1 MVEPTIQGVLDTIL
15 HALPWLLT
23 GTAVGALCARPLWAG
38 VARSGR
44 TANKPSA
51 SDTAQTVDVS
61 ARETLHHRLET
72 ALEGMR
78 DDDGAP
84 ALVVLNFD
92 NFRFVNDGFGHTTG
106 DAVLAEA
113 AKRIR
118 GALRHSDT
126 SARIGGDEF
135 LVLLQS
141 TGGAAPA
148 LVVAERL
155 RATVSQ
161 PYDIDGK
168 RFQLSASVGIALAPR
183 HGRTAA
189 ELTRSAT
196 AAMSAIKRRGG
207 DSVELPTVI
216 TTSDASER
224 LRLEAELRQALERG
238 EFELHYQPKFT
249 LANGTPTLIG
259 AEALLR
265 WDHPERGLMPPA
277 AFMQIAEETGLIVP
291 IGDWVLQES
300 LKAVKRW
307 NSDASSPGTPLTVAV
322 NLSFKQF
329 DRVGFFEFVRDSLH
343 DAGVQPSLLELE
355 LTESMVM
362 HNPDNTVG
370 VMRRLRSLGVRFS
383 IDDFGTGHSSLGLLK
398 RLPVQSVKI
407 DRSFMQDVPVSDDD
421 TAIALAILGLAH
433 TLGMEVVAEGV
444 ETESQLA
451 FLRVRGCDAVQGF
464 LLGRPMPEAEFRSTL
479 ERTAR
484 PTESSSDL
492 AAGMP
497 LMAAAVT
504 VDGD

>member
-1 MVEPTIQGVLDTIL
+1 MVEPTIQDILDTL
-15 HALPWLLT
+15 LNALPWLLA
-23 GTAVGALCARPLWAG
+23 GTAVGALCSRPLWAG
-38 VARSGR
+38 AARASR
-44 TANKPSA
+44 STNRLTAADA
-51 SDTAQTVDVS
+51 SQKIDVS
-61 ARETLHHRLET
+61 ARETLHRRLEA
-72 ALEGMR
+72 ALEGAR
-78 DDDGAP
+78 GDDGAP

-126 SARIGGDEF
+126 PARIGGDEF
-135 LVLLQS
+135 LVLLEN

-155 RATVSQ
+155 RTAVSQ
-161 PYDIDGK
+161 PYDIDGR

-183 HGRTAA
+183 HGRTAE

-216 TTSDASER
+216 TTTDASER
-224 LRLEAELRQALERG
+224 LRLESELRRALDLG
-238 EFELHYQPKFT
+238 EFQLHYQPKFS
-249 LANGTPTLIG
+249 LANGTPCLIG

-300 LKAVKRW
+300 LKAVRRW
-307 NSDASSPGTPLTVAV
+307 NADTDSPGVPLTVAV

-329 DRVGFFEFVRDSLH
+329 DRTGFFEFVRDSLR
-343 DAGVQPSLLELE
+343 DSGVKPDLLELE

-370 VMRRLRSLGVRFS
+370 VMRRLRALGVRLS
-383 IDDFGTGHSSLGLLK
+383 IDDFGTGYSSLGLLK

-464 LLGRPMPEAEFRSTL
+464 LLGRPMPEIEFRSTL
-479 ERTAR
+479 KR
-484 PTESSSDL
+484 PASPAESDSSYPTGL
-492 AAGMP
+492 P

-504 VDGD
+504 ADGD